1 MKNNFSL
8 RKNENGQILILGGL
22 LALVVVVFGYMLLN
36 IGRVTEEKIQ
46 LQNTADTAAF
56 AAAESQANTV
66 SSMGWLNQAMGTVYY
81 YMASHAANIT
91 VESTK
96 MAFVHQGYNGSPK
109 KTFDM
114 LKADAGA
121 GINTEN
127 SIPVDSLTIG
137 DEDTIIANYDKAY
150 MDAYTMIPRGEIWL
164 WQMAKIQRGMA
175 YIAPLMAEKEVF
187 LAIKDKAA
195 RAAIFPKFKM
205 YVDPANNFDLEIHK
219 IYEVGLKT
227 GWDMAGNPGGL
238 SIYAER
244 DDEDF
249 GPYETNILSDDPEI
263 WKVTLRYKLQPTA
276 PENELFIESLGKMP
290 PKNEVSLYRIKGT
303 FPGWESWR
311 YIQYNPDG
319 TTIITG
325 GGDTVTITN
334 NADGSTTIQGGS
346 TNITYR
352 RNGNT
357 FEVANGSGG
366 WDSMGEVSTTIDG
379 VEVRVTTNFAIS
391 LGDVTIVDP
400 NHYVIGNTH
409 IEVYKDDI
417 DISTQIGR
425 ANIRTEKGNVIV
437 NGLETKTAD
446 GKWHRPWEGSWT
458 DTLNDQGGDTIRH
471 RMLVIDPST
480 DWKYELREIG
490 SYTQEENDEKHQSDG
505 RYAIRNGAENAL
517 SRQGVKK
524 DDVNWL
530 GYPSE
535 QAQEITDN
543 KFTSKW
549 YDLSKI
555 NGGKPLEYK
564 EMVDTEEKVIEAFHL
579 VEKCWNPDCIEN
591 GSKGFYP
598 VHYKLYTTV
607 GGAKDIPYKTAS
619 GNEVIFE
626 EMEMCRICYDNHRK
640 CNEDKR
646 RIKFEPVNPFVTLEF
661 PDCGPIVVNGR
672 IVVWSNY
679 NTGTFGA
686 LSTYNTNAYIWER
699 TTIATSDISGL
710 NVNKRPAHASAVE
723 NNSIYIPKYIL
734 DQMLDKTGATLT
746 LAQIKSLISKVELR
760 WDMDHDMDGETD
772 VIMYPSDARE
782 LNRNVASWYYFDD
795 MTGMTTDD
803 YLKSMQMLS
812 LSCPKPMVLSEDFFK
827 YGINVAVTSDKYSNA
842 YNNPSENRFL
852 GLKNQDTGKSSTPI
866 LTAIGP
872 ANWGMVAIASAKSAF
887 WLESNGVGSYIFS
900 PGDIDW
906 AKDGEYAVSYQTFK
920 NNTGLGMNGSTDF
933 AYDDSISFEAQDE
946 YRMRRQFFVRRH
958 RENLYTSDWV
968 AKLVPLKFAIK
979 KDDLDLSV
987 GDEFDSSA
995 RYIYY
1000 NLMRTEW
1007 RESYIKTSG
1016 WKPPES
1022 MTLGPKGPSLSTSNT
1037 DIEAIFTH

>member
-1 MKNNFSL
+1 MKNNLKL

-22 LALVVVVFGYMLLN
+22 LCLVVVVFGYMLLN
-36 IGRVTEEKIQ
+36 VGRVTEERIK
-46 LQNTADTAAF
+46 LQNAADTAAF
-56 AAAESQANTV
+56 AAAESQANTI

-81 YMASHAANIT
+81 YMASHAANVT

-96 MAFVHQGYNGSPK
+96 MAFVHQAYNGSP
-109 KTFDM
+109 TLTYDM
-114 LKADAGA
+114 LKADADA
-121 GINTEN
+121 GINSANT
-127 SIPVDSLTIG
+127 IPVDGLSIG
-137 DEDTIIANYDKAY
+137 DEDQIIESYDKAY
-150 MDAYTMIPRGEIWL
+150 LDAYTMIPRGEIWL

-175 YIAPLMAEKEVF
+175 YIAPLMAEKEVY

-219 IYEVGLKT
+219 IYEFGLKT

-238 SIYAER
+238 SLFVER
-244 DDEDF
+244 DDQDF
-249 GPYETNILSDDPEI
+249 GPYETNAMIDDPEI
-263 WKVTLRYKLQPTA
+263 WKVDLRYKLSPTA
-276 PENELFIESLGKMP
+276 PESELYIESLGKMP

-303 FPGWESWR
+303 FPGWENWR

-325 GGDTVTITN
+325 NGDTVSITN

-357 FEVANGSGG
+357 FEVADGAGG

-379 VEVRVTTNFAIS
+379 VEVRVTTNFSIS

-409 IEVYKDDI
+409 IHVNKDDI

-425 ANIRTEKGNVIV
+425 ANVRTEQGNVIV
-437 NGLETKTAD
+437 NGLATKTAD

-458 DTLNDQGGDTIRH
+458 DSLNDQGGDTIRH
-471 RMLVIDPST
+471 RMLVLDPAT

-505 RYAIRNGAENAL
+505 RYSITNGAGNAL
-517 SRQGVKK
+517 SRQGTSK
-524 DDVNWL
+524 DQINWM

-535 QAQEITDN
+535 QAKEIEDN
-543 KFTSKW
+543 SFTSKW

-564 EMVDTEEKVIEAFHL
+564 ENVDGEEKTIEAFHL
-579 VEKCWNPDCIEN
+579 VEKCWNPACIE
-591 GSKGFYP
+591 GGHKGFYP
-598 VHYKLYTTV
+598 VKYKLFTTLN
-607 GGAKDIPYKTAS
+607 GAKDVPYVTAS
-619 GNEVIFE
+619 GQGIEFSE
-626 EMEMCRICYDNHRK
+626 LEMCRICYDNHRK
-640 CNEDKR
+640 NNEEKR
-646 RIKFEPVNPFVTLEF
+646 RIEFQPVNPFVMLEF
-661 PDCGPIVVNGR
+661 PDCGPIIVNGR

-679 NTGTFGA
+679 DNGTFGNVN
-686 LSTYNTNAYIWER
+686 TYNTVDYIWER
-699 TTIATSDISGL
+699 TTVATNDISGL
-710 NVNKRPAHASAVE
+710 DLNKRPANRATVEKNSA
-723 NNSIYIPKYIL
+723 YIPKYIV
-734 DQMLDKTGATLT
+734 DEMADKTGATLT
-746 LAQIKSLISKVELR
+746 FAQIQGLASSVTLP
-760 WDMDHDMDGETD
+760 WDMDHDMNGETD
-772 VIMYPSDARE
+772 VIMYPTDARE
-782 LNRNVASWYYFDD
+782 LNRNVASWFYYDD
-795 MTGMTTDD
+795 MTGMTNEE
-803 YLKSMQMLS
+803 YLKSMQLMS

-827 YGINVAVTSDKYSNA
+827 YGINVAVTSDKYSNM
-842 YNNPSENRFL
+842 YSNTSERRFL
-852 GLKNQDTGKSSTPI
+852 GLENQDKGKSTTPI
-866 LTAIGP
+866 LTSIGP
-872 ANWGMVAIASAKSAF
+872 PNWGMMAMASARSAF
-887 WLESNGVGSYIFS
+887 WLESNGSGSYIFT

-906 AKDGEYAVSYQTFK
+906 SADAEYAEAYETFK
-920 NNTGLGMNGSTDF
+920 NNTSLGLDGSSQF
-933 AYDDSISFEAQDE
+933 AYDSTINFEESNE

-968 AKLVPLKFAIK
+968 AKLVPLKFAIR

-987 GDEFDSSA
+987 GDQFDSSA

-1016 WKPPES
+1016 WKPPEN
-1022 MTLGPKGPSLSTSNT
+1022 MTLGPNGPSLSTSNT